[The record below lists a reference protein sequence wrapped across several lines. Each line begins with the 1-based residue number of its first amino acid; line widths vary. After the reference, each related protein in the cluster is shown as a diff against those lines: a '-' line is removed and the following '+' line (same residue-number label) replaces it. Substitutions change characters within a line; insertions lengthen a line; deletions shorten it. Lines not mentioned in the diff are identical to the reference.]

1 MTDYNFELCEARHQ
15 GLGESL
21 REIKGRLSKV
31 ENRFLA
37 LITGILLNLLGVV
50 GTLIILLTKS

>member
-1 MTDYNFELCEARHQ
+1 
-15 GLGESL
+15 
-21 REIKGRLSKV
+21 V

-37 LITGILLNLLGVV
+37 LITGILLNLLSVV